1 MNKLSKNKET
11 KLMIIENYIEW
22 YTTDDRERDSLKQ
35 GAYQYVK
42 EDHIDEIGN
51 EDLDMIDQVIK
62 LDEKLN
68 GWWHALPFE
77 ALEEIHGVDLF
88 GRVWYDDEQEEFL
101 DSLYDEWIDMT
112 MVEKA
117 EYYDELH
124 EKYSKITDQVL
135 AN

>member
-1 MNKLSKNKET
+1 MNNKEK

-22 YTTDDRERDSLKQ
+22 YTTDDLEREQMKEGASL
-35 GAYQYVK
+35 YVK
-42 EDHIDEIGN
+42 EDHVDEIGD
-51 EDLDMIDQVIK
+51 EDLDMIDQVIR

-77 ALEEIHGVDLF
+77 ALEKIHGVVLF
-88 GRVWYDDEQEEFL
+88 KPLFDDALEEYL
-101 DSLYDEWIDMT
+101 DGLYNDWTDMT

-117 EYYDELH
+117 KWYDELH
-124 EKYSKITDQVL
+124 EKYLKFTDQVL

>member
-1 MNKLSKNKET
+1 
-11 KLMIIENYIEW
+11 MIIENFIEW
-22 YTTDDRERDSLKQ
+22 YTTDDRERAEMKEN
-35 GAYQYVK
+35 AWCYVVD
-42 EDHIDEIGN
+42 DHVDEIGN

-68 GWWHALPFE
+68 GWWHALPWE
-77 ALEEIHGVDLF
+77 ALEIVHGVDLL
-88 GRVWYDDEQEEFL
+88 GRRWNTDDLEEFL

-117 EYYDELH
+117 RFYDELH
-124 EKYSKITDQVL
+124 EKYSKFTDQVL

>member
-1 MNKLSKNKET
+1 MNNKDK

-22 YTTDDRERDSLKQ
+22 YTTDDLEREQMKE
-35 GAYQYVK
+35 GASCYVK
-42 EDHIDEIGN
+42 EDHVDEIGD
-51 EDLDMIDQVIK
+51 EDLDMIDQVIR

-77 ALEEIHGVDLF
+77 ALEKIHGIVLF
-88 GRVWYDDEQEEFL
+88 KPLFDDALEEYL
-101 DSLYDEWIDMT
+101 DGLYNDWTDMT

-117 EYYDELH
+117 RWYDELH
-124 EKYSKITDQVL
+124 KKYLQFTDQVL